1 MSIACLILGTS
12 GSGKTSSL
20 RNMDPAHTLL
30 IQPIKKPLPFK
41 APHWKLRTPQNP
53 SGNVFQTDDP
63 AKIVA
68 AMFKSH
74 HEVVVVD
81 DLQAILVNELM
92 SRSTET
98 GYQKFSDIG
107 RHTWDLLNAA
117 GALAVH
123 RRVYIMAHTTT
134 DEFGAIRMKTVG
146 KMVDEKIVPEGYFS
160 IVLRTEARDGA
171 YKFSTQ
177 TNGQD
182 CVKSPIGM
190 FSDRYIDNDLAEVDA
205 AIFEYYGLQAQAA

>member
-1 MSIACLILGTS
+1 MSIAVLVLGAS
-12 GSGKTSSL
+12 GSGKTTSL

-41 APHWKLRTPQNP
+41 APHWKLRTAQNP
-53 SGNVFQTDDP
+53 AGNVFQTDDP
-63 AKIVA
+63 EKIVA
-68 AMFKSH
+68 AMRKSH
-74 HEVVVVD
+74 HDVVVLD

-92 SRSTET
+92 SRSSEA

-107 RHTWDLLNAA
+107 RHTWDILNAA
-117 GALAVH
+117 GSLAPQ
-123 RRVYIMAHTTT
+123 RRVYIMAHTQT

-146 KMVDEKIVPEGYFS
+146 RMVDEKIVPEGYFS
-160 IVLRTEARDGA
+160 IVLRTEARDGV

-182 CVKSPIGM
+182 CVKSPIDM
-190 FSDRYIDNDLAEVDA
+190 FAERFIDNDLAAIDE
-205 AIFEYYGLQAQAA
+205 AIFSYYNLAQAA